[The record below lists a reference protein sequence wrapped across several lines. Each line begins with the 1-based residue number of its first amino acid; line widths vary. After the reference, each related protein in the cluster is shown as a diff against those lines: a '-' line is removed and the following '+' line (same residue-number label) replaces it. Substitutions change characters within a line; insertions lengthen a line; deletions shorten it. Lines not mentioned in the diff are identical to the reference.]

1 MLNEKKGRLEAA
13 RIALKA
19 RFFGIDAIIDQVLAG
34 INSWYFFPEY
44 QNRPLLI
51 NLWGMT
57 GVGKSDLV
65 KNLVELLGLE
75 SNFYGFDCG
84 EIVGQ
89 NANLVRNV
97 LAPLNELRPT
107 EPQVLFFDEF

>member
-1 MLNEKKGRLEAA
+1 MQMNPLETKKNRLDAA
-13 RIALKA
+13 SRVLKS
-19 RFFGIDAIIDQVLAG
+19 RFFGIDAIIDQILAG

-75 SNFYGFDCG
+75 SNFYG
-84 EIVGQ
+84 ISKI
-89 NANLVRNV
+89 
-97 LAPLNELRPT
+97 
-107 EPQVLFFDEF
+107 